1 MGNAWVGSCWG
12 CGGFGHRV
20 PACPGRSLPVVGPNG
35 PLAGGVVGEGSVK
48 RAGGHLGGAPAGR
61 GGTLRGASVL
71 GYVGTS
77 HAPGGGAPLG
87 AR

>member
-1 MGNAWVGSCWG
+1 MGNALVGRCWG

-20 PACPGRSLPVVGPNG
+20 LTCPGRSLPVVGPNG
-35 PLAGGVVGEGSVK
+35 PLAGGVVGGGGVK
-48 RAGGHLGGAPAGR
+48 RAGRQLGGAPAGR
-61 GGTLRGASVL
+61 GGTLRGVSVL
-71 GYVGTS
+71 GYVGAS